1 MKILAHRGYWN
12 ADIADNS
19 PLALKKALRD
29 GYGFE
34 SDVRDHDGKLVI
46 SHYVAD
52 SGSQELAEVL
62 QWLAEC
68 QNQLCFAIN
77 IKADG
82 LGEML
87 RELLREKHIENY
99 FTFDMSIPQMIEYKN
114 LGLVFF
120 TRQSEV
126 EEHPVLYKDA
136 AGVWVDGFFGDE
148 WITEGLLSGHIDC
161 GKKICIVSPELHKRD
176 HLDFWNRLKG
186 YRVDWSRVMLCT
198 DYPDE
203 AKAYFGVPASGV

>member
-1 MKILAHRGYWN
+1 MDILAHRGYWN
-12 ADIADNS
+12 ADIINNS
-19 PLALKKALRD
+19 PLALKGAIER

-46 SHYVAD
+46 SHYAAD
-52 SGSQELAEVL
+52 SSSQNLFEVF
-62 QWLAEC
+62 QWLAEY

-87 RELLREKHIENY
+87 KDLLKKEHIENY
-99 FTFDMSIPQMIEYKN
+99 FTFDMSVPQMIEYKN
-114 LGLVFF
+114 LGLTYF

-136 AGVWVDGFFGDE
+136 AGVWVDGFFCDE
-148 WITEGLLSGHIDC
+148 WITEELLNNHIHR
-161 GKKICIVSPELHKRD
+161 GKKICIVSPELHKREP
-176 HLDFWNRLKG
+176 LSFWSQLRNYCIDF
-186 YRVDWSRVMLCT
+186 SSIMLCT

-203 AKAYFGVPASGV
+203 AAAYFGLPVKEV